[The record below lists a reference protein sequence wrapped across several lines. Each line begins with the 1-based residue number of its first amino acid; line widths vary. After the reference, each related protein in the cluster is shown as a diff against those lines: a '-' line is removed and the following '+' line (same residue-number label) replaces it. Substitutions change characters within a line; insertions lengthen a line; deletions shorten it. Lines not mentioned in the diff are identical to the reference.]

1 MAKKFEGM
9 LRGPSHDNGGIK
21 FSIGNEIQEAEGGE
35 YVIRKS
41 SVNNKTERI
50 LKYINEKDSHNA
62 TLLFSLL
69 GILAINKVSR

>member
-50 LKYINEKDSHNA
+50 LKYINENGKLPKDNFDILPSSNA
-62 TLLFSLL
+62 
-69 GILAINKVSR
+69 KKRRK

>member
-9 LRGPSHDNGGIK
+9 LRGQSHDNGGIK

-50 LKYINEKDSHNA
+50 LKYINENGKLPKDNFDILPSSNA
-62 TLLFSLL
+62 
-69 GILAINKVSR
+69 KKRRK

>member
-1 MAKKFEGM
+1 MAKKLEGM

-50 LKYINEKDSHNA
+50 LKYINENGKLPKDNFDILPSSNA
-62 TLLFSLL
+62 
-69 GILAINKVSR
+69 KKRRK